1 MIEIQLILKQLLA
14 GQPLSESQAEGV
26 FDSILTGALDP
37 AQIAGVLSLISA
49 RPGGPTTDEL
59 VGGARVMRRHVTTVP
74 VPDSGARG
82 VLIDTCGTGGAPK
95 AFNISTVSAIVTA
108 AAAPGRVMVAKH
120 GSVSRT
126 GRGSA
131 EVLGA
136 LGVNTSAPPEVQS
149 KCLAEIGV
157 CFCFST
163 HHHPAMRHAA
173 PIRKSLGFPTI
184 FNLLGPLIN
193 PASAKRQ
200 LIGTYNADVALK
212 MAQTL
217 ARLGTERAW
226 VVTSHDGLDELSTTS
241 TNIAYEVDG
250 AGIRSHTVD
259 PVALGLPRVGLADLQ
274 THTLEDAKN
283 LFRDV
288 LSGIPG
294 PARDIVLLNTSA
306 ALLVAGFVAS
316 LAEGIEAART
326 AIDTG
331 RATQTLDSLVRLS
344 NAG

>member
-1 MIEIQLILKQLLA
+1 MEIQAILKQLLG

-26 FDSILTGALDP
+26 FDALLTGALDP

-74 VPDSGARG
+74 VPACGA

-108 AAAPGRVMVAKH
+108 AGATGRVMVAKH

-131 EVLGA
+131 EVLAA
-136 LGVNTSAPPEVQS
+136 LGVQTGATPDVQS
-149 KCLAEIGV
+149 KCLTEIGV

-193 PASAKRQ
+193 PAGARRQ
-200 LIGTYNADVALK
+200 LIGTFNADLALK

-241 TNIAYEVDG
+241 TNIAYEVH
-250 AGIRSHTVD
+250 ATGIRSHSVD
-259 PVALGLPRVGLADLQ
+259 PVALGLPRVRLEDLQ
-274 THTLEDAKN
+274 THTLESAQK

-288 LSGIPG
+288 LNGDTG
-294 PARDIVLLNTSA
+294 PARDIVLLNSAA
-306 ALLVAGFVAS
+306 ALLVAGCVAS
-316 LAEGIEAART
+316 LEEGIEAARA
-326 AIDTG
+326 AIDSG
-331 RATQTLDSLVRLS
+331 RATRTLESLVRLS